1 MEEIPSKYL
10 VRSVPEQLDTLNY
23 FRLQNNMLP
32 GFLLVSFR
40 YLDND
45 KNEPYLEIM
54 EGLIKEQLIIL
65 FTVDFGILL
74 LFLWLISSV

>member
-1 MEEIPSKYL
+1 MEEILSKYL

-32 GFLLVSFR
+32 GFQLVSFR
-40 YLDND
+40 YPDND
-45 KNEPYLEIM
+45 KNEPHMEIM

-65 FTVDFGILL
+65 FTVDFGRLL